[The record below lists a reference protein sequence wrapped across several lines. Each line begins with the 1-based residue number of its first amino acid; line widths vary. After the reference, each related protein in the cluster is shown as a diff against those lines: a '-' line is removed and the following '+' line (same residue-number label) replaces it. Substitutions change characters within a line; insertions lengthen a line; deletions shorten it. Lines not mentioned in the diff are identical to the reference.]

1 MQLSSAAW
9 VILRIIPIL
18 TEVHI
23 VAPKE
28 YEVKLSHFLADYVR
42 ATMSIDLVV
51 VDEMSG
57 SADGLRAVSD
67 RIRGDF
73 FCLGSD
79 FVSQFCIGELTNM
92 HRLCSSDLTMM
103 LTVVNSEVKKDEM
116 DEEYIGICDDGR
128 VVMKLPTLEIDET
141 IELSKPLL
149 HHAPTI
155 SLRKDIVDL
164 GIYLMSFWV
173 LEFLSENARISSIR
187 TDLVPYLI
195 NRQFQPTEY
204 LLEIIP
210 ALEHRNRPLKAIEPW
225 IMDTTPGGSVSH
237 AVQVDMAHSGYAED
251 KGQAIL
257 DLLTASEDQEEGSS
271 RNSPMPTSS
280 GANAA
285 GGKRSNKASAGWE
298 RTTDLL
304 RVFGLLYEPPART
317 ELAAAAGNISILS
330 RVVNIPTYL
339 NLNKYVHVLECFYI
353 TVS

>member
-1 MQLSSAAW
+1 
-9 VILRIIPIL
+9 VY
-18 TEVHI
+18 I

-28 YEVKLSHFLADYVR
+28 YEVKLSHFLGEYIR
-42 ATMSIDLVV
+42 ASMSIDLVV
-51 VDEMSG
+51 VEEMSG

-79 FVSQFCIGELTNM
+79 FISQYCIGELTNM
-92 HRLCSSDLTMM
+92 HRLCSSDLPMM

-116 DEEYIGICDDGR
+116 DEEYIGVCDDGR

-155 SLRKDIVDL
+155 SLRKDLVDL

-195 NRQFQPTEY
+195 NRQFQPTDY

-210 ALEHRNRPLKAIEPW
+210 ALQHRNRPLKSIEPW
-225 IMDTTPGGSVSH
+225 IMDTTPGGSVSR
-237 AVQVDMAHSGYAED
+237 AVQVEMAHSGYLED

-257 DLLTASEDQEEGSS
+257 DLLTANEDQEDSS
-271 RNSPMPTSS
+271 RNSPVPGSAT
-280 GANAA
+280 GADE
-285 GGKRSNKASAGWE
+285 KRSKASAGLE

-339 NLNKYVHVLECFYI
+339 NLNKYVC
-353 TVS
+353 S